1 MDRLIYTAL
10 SGMRGSMASERVIAS
25 NMANSATVGYR
36 ADQLQFSAANLVG
49 PQLEARALTDG
60 EVRRADMSAGV
71 FTTTGRP
78 LDIAMNGDAMLTLQA
93 EDGGEAYSRRGDL
106 SFSASGVLQNGDGR
120 PVLGI
125 DGPISAPPG
134 STLSVL
140 SDGSVVAGDPTA
152 PGAPGQPIGR
162 IKFASIGGSPLF
174 KELSGLFRVPDGGIL
189 PHDEAATATP
199 KTLEQSNVSATRVL
213 AEMIDSQ
220 RLFEMR
226 TKLVATAKEID
237 EGGAS
242 LMRLN

>member
-10 SGMRGSMASERVIAS
+10 SGMRGSMAHERVIAS
-25 NMANSATVGYR
+25 NMANSGTTGYR
-36 ADQLQFSAANLVG
+36 ADQLQFSAVSLQG
-49 PQLEARALTDG
+49 PQLEARSMTDG
-60 EVRRADMSAGV
+60 EVRGADMSAGV
-71 FTTTGRP
+71 FNNTGRR
-78 LDIAMNGDAMLTLQA
+78 LDIAMNDKAMLTLQA

-106 SFSASGVLQNGDGR
+106 SLSTSGVLQNGDGR

-134 STLSVL
+134 SILSIKA
-140 SDGSVVAGDPTA
+140 DGRVIAADPAT
-152 PGAPGQPIGR
+152 PDAPGQQIGR
-162 IKFASIGGSPLF
+162 IKFASTGGSPLF
-174 KELSGLFRVPDGGIL
+174 KDLSGLFRVPDGGIL

-199 KTLEQSNVSATRVL
+199 GALEQSNVSATKVL